1 MDALVDF
8 KAATHMAAEAWKAA
22 DAGTK
27 AHYEALASNEK
38 DAYEAALK
46 VYRRHKE
53 EQPSWGGAHPPE
65 RRGSHD
71 AASVSDHT
79 LFPFRMSFNQ
89 GIRLVCIFMSKS
101 ASSARACSKSWPS
114 RPLGC
119 NPAS

>member
-1 MDALVDF
+1 MDAHVDF
-8 KAATHMAAEAWKAA
+8 KMATHMAAEAWKAA

-53 EQPSWGGAHPPE
+53 ERSSWGAPPQPPE

-71 AASVSDHT
+71 ATSVS
-79 LFPFRMSFNQ
+79 P
-89 GIRLVCIFMSKS
+89 
-101 ASSARACSKSWPS
+101 ASSVRAS
-114 RPLGC
+114 RKC
-119 NPAS
+119 I

>member
-22 DAGTK
+22 DAETK

-46 VYRRHKE
+46 VYKRHKE
-53 EQPSWGGAHPPE
+53 EHSSWGAAQPPE

-71 AASVSDHT
+71 AASVSNHT
-79 LFPFRMSFNQ
+79 LFISHVIVIKAYVYRLSLSLLSF
-89 GIRLVCIFMSKS
+89 
-101 ASSARACSKSWPS
+101 A
-114 RPLGC
+114 
-119 NPAS
+119 